1 MAIVGFF
8 GGAAKLS
15 VPLFPLKSLSV
26 MVSYVGTLGQFE
38 ELMQLA
44 FDGKLA
50 SLPIEMR
57 PLCRAQSALE
67 DLANGK
73 IVGRVVLS
81 P

>member
-26 MVSYVGTLGQFE
+26 MGSYVGTLGQFE
-38 ELMQLA
+38 ELMQ
-44 FDGKLA
+44 
-50 SLPIEMR
+50 
-57 PLCRAQSALE
+57 SALE
-67 DLANGK
+67 GLANGK
-73 IVGRVVLS
+73 IVGRVILS